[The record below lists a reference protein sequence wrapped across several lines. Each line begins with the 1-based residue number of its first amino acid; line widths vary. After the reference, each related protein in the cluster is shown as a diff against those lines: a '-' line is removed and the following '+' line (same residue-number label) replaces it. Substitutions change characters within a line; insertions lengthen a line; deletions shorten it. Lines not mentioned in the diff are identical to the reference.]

1 MKKYIPLA
9 IFMIILLSSCPNTM
23 PGAITNISF
32 KYYVDKGEITPGEE
46 LTITVD
52 TINFGEDIFDNLYIY
67 FSSTAFIED
76 HNSIIQ
82 FWGGL
87 HDLPHPNNKNLNAI
101 SKDNITKID
110 NNTIKIKTPTYIRS
124 TSEITIWYDKYKD
137 SQGNEVGAYG
147 YYERPASIYNNII
160 VKVKYPEYLTLQNN
174 NVKYGDIVTITSEK
188 PFLDVDTFTE
198 TKKEY
203 ILNNI
208 PIIFMFQE
216 TEQSN
221 GYIEPVHKVYYKQY
235 EEETNSYLVNIID
248 ISPYMIKFK
257 IPSKPY
263 LDGMNRYC
271 SGKIYITNERGI
283 QAYKYINKDIGYEE
297 WKNDCPIV
305 SSKDEV
311 AYYSTKEELIILD
324 ESGDVIR

>member
-1 MKKYIPLA
+1 MKKYIFLA

-52 TINFGEDIFDNLYIY
+52 TINFGEDIFDNLYIF
-67 FSSTAFIED
+67 FSSNALIYNDNED
-76 HNSIIQ
+76 INYSVIRHFNI
-82 FWGGL
+82 
-87 HDLPHPNNKNLNAI
+87 NNNLNAI
-101 SKDNITKID
+101 SKDNMTKID
-110 NNTIKIKTPTYIRS
+110 NNTVKINTPTYIRS

-137 SQGNEVGAYG
+137 SQGNEVGARG
-147 YYERPASIYNNII
+147 YYKNPGSAYNDIL